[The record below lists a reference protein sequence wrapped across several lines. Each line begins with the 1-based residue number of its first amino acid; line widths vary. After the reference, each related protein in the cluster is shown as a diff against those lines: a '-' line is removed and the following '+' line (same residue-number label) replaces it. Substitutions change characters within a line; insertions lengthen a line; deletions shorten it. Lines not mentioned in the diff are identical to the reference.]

1 MPNEKLEMKI
11 RNLPNAPGVYLFR
24 NKEGKIIYIGKAKS
38 LKNRVRTYF
47 QSNGN
52 HDLKTSRLVT
62 MVADF
67 DLMVTDSEIEALIL
81 EANLVKEHKPR
92 YNINL
97 KDDKHFPYV
106 KVTINEPFPRVL
118 VVRRLE
124 RDGARYFG
132 PYTNSKGMR
141 RTLSFLC
148 SLFKIR
154 TCNLTIPHPSGK
166 IQKVC
171 LDYHIGRCGG
181 PCEGF
186 QSEKDYRELVDL
198 VILFLAGKSETLIE
212 KLKKRMAV
220 LSTRMKFE
228 EAAKT
233 RDQVTAL
240 ESVRQKQK
248 VDAGK
253 VVNRDILAYAREGR
267 DTVVVVLQ
275 LREGILIGRQ
285 DFQLQAEP
293 EVIDEEVL
301 SEFVEQY
308 YNHQPNLPEELYLP
322 LAFPEEALISRW
334 LSRMRGKKVT
344 IFTPQKGEKLKLVDM
359 AAANA
364 RLLLDEMLIQ
374 KKGYKE
380 RVGKSVQ
387 ALKEDLH
394 LDISPRTIACVDISN
409 TGEND
414 AVGALV
420 YFDNGRP
427 KKSEYRHF
435 KIKEVRGQND
445 FAMMREV
452 VGRYFFRLR
461 EEKRTAPDLLVV
473 DGGKGQLSSVQA
485 EIKSLGFDKLN
496 MIGLAKKFEEIY
508 LPAHKEPLTIPKASP
523 GLRLLKQIRDE
534 AHRFAVEYNRK
545 VRTKRTILSSLDSLA
560 GVGPKR
566 RDILLRH
573 FGSVKR
579 IKAATIEEL
588 NAVKGIPKNIAQTI
602 YDSHHQRL

>member
-1 MPNEKLEMKI
+1 MPNKKLEMKI
-11 RNLPNAPGVYLFR
+11 KNLPDSPGVYLFR

-47 QSNGN
+47 QSPGN

-62 MVADF
+62 MVTDF

-81 EANLVKEHKPR
+81 EANLVKEYKPR
-92 YNINL
+92 YNIDL

-106 KVTINEPFPRVL
+106 KVTVNEPFPRVL

-132 PYTNSKGMR
+132 PYTSSKGMR

-186 QSEKDYRELVDL
+186 QSEKDYRELVES

-212 KLKKRMAV
+212 KLKKRMAL

-228 EAAKT
+228 EAAKI

-308 YNHQPNLPEELYLP
+308 YNHQPNLPDELYLP
-322 LAFPEEALISRW
+322 LTFPEEALINRW
-334 LSRMRGKKVT
+334 LSRMRGKRVT
-344 IFTPQKGEKLKLVDM
+344 IITPQKGEKLKLVDM

-387 ALKEDLH
+387 ALKDDLH

-414 AVGALV
+414 AVGSLV
-420 YFDNGRP
+420 YFDNGKP

-435 KIKEVRGQND
+435 KIKEVTGQND

-461 EEKRTAPDLLVV
+461 EEKRAAPDLLVV
-473 DGGKGQLSSVQA
+473 DGGKGQLSSVHA
-485 EIKSLGFDKLN
+485 EIKSLGFDRLN

-508 LPAHKEPLTIPKASP
+508 LPAHKEPMTIPKASP

-534 AHRFAVEYNRK
+534 AHRFAIEYNRK
-545 VRTKRTILSSLDSLA
+545 VRKKRTILSSLDSLA

-566 RDILLRH
+566 RDILLKH

-579 IKAATIEEL
+579 IKAATLEEL
-588 NAVKGIPKNIAQTI
+588 TAVKGIPKNIAQMI
-602 YDSHHQRL
+602 YESHHRP